1 MWRNQGTSR
10 GLPRSP
16 RGDLDQPAPRPPRK
30 PHPAWT
36 RPAHLPKAAFAQ
48 HHEEVEVRE
57 LHSVQ
62 VVGRLSP
69 VLGGT
74 DDFVAGR
81 AKLGFL
87 NNNTHVKT
95 VSHFLRDK
103 SDRKLTKLGA
113 GAGWAVGGETGEE
126 RKRGL
131 EMSIPTVIAA
141 LTPRATFTKE
151 REAALTHTRNS
162 LYL

>member
-1 MWRNQGTSR
+1 MWRNQGASR

-16 RGDLDQPAPRPPRK
+16 RGDLDRPAPRPPQK
-30 PHPAWT
+30 PPPPTPART

-81 AKLGFL
+81 TKLGFL

-103 SDRKLTKLGA
+103 VTGNSD
-113 GAGWAVGGETGEE
+113 
-126 RKRGL
+126 
-131 EMSIPTVIAA
+131 
-141 LTPRATFTKE
+141 
-151 REAALTHTRNS
+151 
-162 LYL
+162 